1 MSRIKIM
8 GAALV
13 LATLAVV
20 GLSAPATAFDCQG
33 SCWSC
38 TVPNGGT
45 VCVGPYAGGGVLKCN
60 NGNMTMD
67 GTRCFP

>member
-1 MSRIKIM
+1 MSRIKVM

-20 GLSAPATAFDCQG
+20 SLSAPATAFDCQG
-33 SCWSC
+33 SCWGC
-38 TVPNGGT
+38 NVPNGGT
-45 VCVGPYAGGGVLKCN
+45 RCVGPYTGGWLLKCT

>member
-38 TVPNGGT
+38 TVPNGGRCAWVHT
-45 VCVGPYAGGGVLKCN
+45 LG
-60 NGNMTMD
+60 D
-67 GTRCFP
+67 GS